1 MKALGM
7 IEVYGY
13 LAAVEALD
21 SALKA
26 ANVSLV
32 DVVCV
37 KGGLVTVL
45 VDGDVGA
52 VKAAMDASSA
62 AADRVGRIVSVHVI
76 PRPAHS
82 VIQMLKREEPKPDGT
97 DPDGS
102 SPEKEEAAEAE
113 PEKAE
118 AVEAEPEKTEAEK
131 AEPEKA
137 EAAEAE
143 SEKAEAAEA
152 EPETAEAEEAE
163 PEEGIQTEEKAGKEQ
178 PETQD
183 SEEAAGFQEEEEP
196 AEAEI
201 LTEEPAKAKE
211 ESAYSPEQLGGMTV
225 AALRKLA
232 REIGVTSLTRQE
244 IRFGKKQELIHAIL
258 EFLGQEK

>member
-76 PRPAHS
+76 PRPADS

-113 PEKAE
+113 PKEEE
-118 AVEAEPEKTEAEK
+118 AVEAEPEK
-131 AEPEKA
+131 AEP
-137 EAAEAE
+137 AEAE

-152 EPETAEAEEAE
+152 EPEKAEAEEAE